1 MVNEANRISKLLG
14 WIVASIIVGFLPAYI
29 IANSDVEFPSPWLL
43 WVILSIIV
51 SIPIRWFIYGKD
63 VSMGKGKWESPE
75 KIRSQVVNTPQF
87 VGRFDREKGLLDST
101 ARMVE
106 PVMSDTQIAWMGQQK
121 NINITRFRGEILDQ
135 NGSPLEYISVELK
148 GDQKKWV
155 GSLVD
160 GDRVRVEGKVE
171 DDGILHAKNAFNYS
185 TNSWV
190 GEVK

>member
-1 MVNEANRISKLLG
+1 MSNAANRVSKLLG
-14 WIVASIIVGFLPAYI
+14 WIVTSVIVGFLPAYI
-29 IANSDVEFPSPWLL
+29 IANSDVGFPSPWLL
-43 WVILSIIV
+43 WIILSIIV
-51 SIPIRWFIYGKD
+51 SIPIRRLIYGKD
-63 VSMGKGKWESPE
+63 ISMGRGKWDAPE
-75 KIRSQVVNTPQF
+75 KIRSQVVNSPQF

-106 PVMSDTQIAWMGQQK
+106 PVMPDTQIAWMGQQK

-148 GDQKKWV
+148 GEQKKWV

-190 GEVK
+190 GETK

>member
-1 MVNEANRISKLLG
+1 MVNAANRISKLLG
-14 WIVASIIVGFLPAYI
+14 WIIASIIVGFLPAYI
-29 IANSDVEFPSPWLL
+29 IINSDVEFPSPWLL

>member
-1 MVNEANRISKLLG
+1 
-14 WIVASIIVGFLPAYI
+14 
-29 IANSDVEFPSPWLL
+29 
-43 WVILSIIV
+43 
-51 SIPIRWFIYGKD
+51 
-63 VSMGKGKWESPE
+63 MGRGKWDAPE
-75 KIRSQVVNTPQF
+75 KIRSQVVNSPQF

-106 PVMSDTQIAWMGQQK
+106 PVMPDTQIAWMGQQK

-148 GDQKKWV
+148 GEQKKWV

-190 GEVK
+190 GETK

>member
-1 MVNEANRISKLLG
+1 MAKAANRIFKLLG
-14 WIVASIIVGFLPAYI
+14 WIIASIIVGFLPAYI
-29 IANSDVEFPSPWLL
+29 IANSDIGFPSPWLL
-43 WVILSIIV
+43 WIILSIIV
-51 SIPIRWFIYGKD
+51 AIPLRRFIYGKD
-63 VSMGKGKWESPE
+63 TSMGKGKWESPE

-87 VGRFDREKGLLDST
+87 VGRFDRENGLLDST

-106 PVMSDTQIAWMGQQK
+106 PVMPDTQIAWMGQQK
-121 NINITRFRGEILDQ
+121 NVNITRFRGEILDQ

-160 GDRVRVEGKVE
+160 GDRVRVKGKVE
-171 DDGILHAKNAFNYS
+171 DDGILHAKKAFNYS